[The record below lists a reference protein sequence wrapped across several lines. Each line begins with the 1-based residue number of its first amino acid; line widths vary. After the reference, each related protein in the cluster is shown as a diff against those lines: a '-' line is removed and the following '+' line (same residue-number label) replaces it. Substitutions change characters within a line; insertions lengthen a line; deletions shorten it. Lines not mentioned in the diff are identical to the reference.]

1 MEKLPQIDTKN
12 TPTENRSFFKK
23 IAQKAMA
30 TGQKT
35 ETTEK
40 KYYETYAEFTADE
53 ITSFRNELLSVDS
66 DEAKKIV
73 DSRIAI
79 LEEKADK
86 PAVISRLPQDQH
98 IHRGYI
104 SRDTVV
110 SFDGTIGGQYKLRNT
125 EYLYD
130 AVEYLRG
137 NKDRINSHIRLFEHL
152 AGFLNS
158 YFGIPDTSKDRWEAL
173 NAKTNFSS
181 AKDDDEYW
189 DIINN
194 IDISIFKGEC
204 IAQCSERSA
213 MAQNVMALL
222 GYETYYAIGDVSV
235 DGKNEGHAYNIVT
248 TPRGAKSI
256 VDYSVLSSLEYGG
269 LSWDMPTMVNIEDYD
284 AFAAGGRLE
293 ASTHRHI
300 IQEDGTVIHKP
311 ARALEYGMLA
321 PGFFN
326 NAPNT
331 SVQNPVE

>member
-173 NAKTNFSS
+173 NAKTNFNSVE
-181 AKDDDEYW
+181 DDDEYW

-256 VDYSVLSSLEYGG
+256 VDYSVLSSLEY
-269 LSWDMPTMVNIEDYD
+269 
-284 AFAAGGRLE
+284 
-293 ASTHRHI
+293 
-300 IQEDGTVIHKP
+300 
-311 ARALEYGMLA
+311 
-321 PGFFN
+321 
-326 NAPNT
+326 
-331 SVQNPVE
+331 